1 MNRVWLWFR
10 WTLGDGGRS
19 YLWRRGWQE
28 PSTAFLR
35 CSPPHTHT
43 CPGRIPHCSQ
53 SVALL
58 QTQHTQ
64 ITNPTKILLHTH
76 AQTIVTSSGLN
87 RATLQTIRQQS
98 CPDKKAG
105 QNNIGTGAPRE
116 SKSYLCSTNLQ
127 QLNRRHT
134 LHWLTIGCLM
144 TFPAFLN
151 TERNEKHLS
160 LHNSI
165 NPRQ

>member
-1 MNRVWLWFR
+1 MNEEQRLNRVWLWFR
-10 WTLGDGGRS
+10 WTFGAGGRS

-35 CSPPHTHT
+35 CSPPRTHT
-43 CPGRIPHCSQ
+43 CPGRIPRCSQ
-53 SVALL
+53 SEAPL

-64 ITNPTKILLHTH
+64 SKPE
-76 AQTIVTSSGLN
+76 TSSVING
-87 RATLQTIRQQS
+87 AALQTVRQQS
-98 CPDKKAG
+98 CPDKNAG

-116 SKSYLCSTNLQ
+116 RKSYLCSTNLKE
-127 QLNRRHT
+127 LNRRHT
-134 LHWLTIGCLM
+134 LHWLTIGCLV

-151 TERNEKHLS
+151 TERNEEHLS

-165 NPRQ
+165 NPHQ